1 MERKKIGLTMA
12 TIEDIADEADVSPST
27 VSRALNDSSLIGE
40 ETSKKIKRI
49 AREMNYQKNELAS
62 GLVKG
67 VGVGA
72 LGLIIPNISNPYYA
86 ELTRGVQD
94 RANELGYGVFLGDTE
109 ASLEKERQFETLL
122 RKKKVDGIILA
133 SATVDD
139 PYVKELQNSSVPILL
154 ISRISRELETNFI
167 KVNDIQG
174 GKLALEHLVDL
185 GHEKIGFIGGPE
197 SFSSAQDRRI
207 GFEDVMSERGLQVNR
222 SIVSHAQYTQDAGY
236 NTASAYITKQDE
248 FTAIFCANDI
258 IALGAIEALE
268 REGLD
273 VPEDVSIV
281 GYDNISFAK
290 LPRIMLTTVSQPIYT
305 MGYDAAESL
314 IDISEN
320 EKEQV
325 IQREMTPD
333 LIVRNTTKKPKSG

>member
-1 MERKKIGLTMA
+1 MT
-12 TIEDIADEADVSPST
+12 TIEDIAEEADVSPST
-27 VSRALNDSSLIGE
+27 VSRALNNSSLIGE
-40 ETSKKIKRI
+40 ETRRKVKRI
-49 AREMNYQKNELAS
+49 AREMNYKKNDLAS

-109 ASLEKERQFETLL
+109 ASLEKERRFETLL
-122 RKKKVDGIILA
+122 RRKKVDGIILA
-133 SATVDD
+133 SATVND
-139 PYVKELQNSSVPILL
+139 PYLKELNNSSVPIML

-167 KVNDIQG
+167 KVDDIKG
-174 GKLALEHLVDL
+174 GRLAVEHLVEL
-185 GHEKIGFIGGPE
+185 GHEKIGFIGGPDD
-197 SFSSAQDRRI
+197 FSSAQDRRV
-207 GFEDVMSERGLQVNR
+207 GFEKVMKEHGLPINR
-222 SIVSHAQYTQDAGY
+222 SIVSHAQYTQEAGH
-236 NTASAYITKQDE
+236 NMASAYISKQDK

-268 REGLD
+268 RDGLV

-281 GYDNISFAK
+281 GYDNISYAS

-320 EKEQV
+320 EKEQS
-325 IQREMTPD
+325 IQRELTPK
-333 LIVRNTTKKPKSG
+333 LVVRNTTRKPKSG